1 MEGLRSGTFD
11 VLVGVN
17 LLREGLD
24 LPEVS
29 LVAILDADKEGFLR
43 SERSLTQ
50 TAGRAARNLNGKVVM
65 YANTMTDSM
74 RRTIEET
81 NRRREKQLAYN
92 EMNNITPQQI
102 VKAASNIL
110 NDIRKKT
117 GEKQVYVEPQ
127 KIDIAADPVVQYM
140 SREALE
146 KAMETAKKSM
156 EKAASELN
164 FIEAA
169 RYRDEMLAYRNILS
183 EKLKVKVKRNE
194 MNEKSENNS
203 LNLRKI
209 YFMGKVSDISRGN
222 FVRYNGEL
230 SMVLEYEHRT
240 PGNLRAF
247 YQVKMR
253 NLKSGRLIE
262 QRFRPD
268 DDMEIVRVHFKE
280 QQFLYIDGGNVVCMD
295 TETFDQIHVPKET
308 IGAGIDL
315 LKEGA
320 NIKVYF
326 DGEEPVFAELPVSV
340 EMEVTYTEPG
350 MKGDTATRTL
360 KTATIETGGQVK
372 VPLFINIGDRI
383 KIDTRTGDYIERC
396 K

>member
-1 MEGLRSGTFD
+1 M
-11 VLVGVN
+11 
-17 LLREGLD
+17 
-24 LPEVS
+24 
-29 LVAILDADKEGFLR
+29 
-43 SERSLTQ
+43 
-50 TAGRAARNLNGKVVM
+50 
-65 YANTMTDSM
+65 
-74 RRTIEET
+74 
-81 NRRREKQLAYN
+81 
-92 EMNNITPQQI
+92 
-102 VKAASNIL
+102 
-110 NDIRKKT
+110 
-117 GEKQVYVEPQ
+117 
-127 KIDIAADPVVQYM
+127 
-140 SREALE
+140 
-146 KAMETAKKSM
+146 
-156 EKAASELN
+156 
-164 FIEAA
+164 
-169 RYRDEMLAYRNILS
+169 
-183 EKLKVKVKRNE
+183 
-194 MNEKSENNS
+194 
-203 LNLRKI
+203 RKI
-209 YFMGKVSDISRGN
+209 YFMAKVSDISRGN